1 MLMCENNLLAALL
14 ALNINPFDN
23 SLRLGRKRLNNVSGG
38 LNLFELSINIVSN
51 LLNGISSK

>member
-51 LLNGISSK
+51 LLIEISSK